1 MISLEAQE
9 FKDNLQCVSLLQ
21 QTLDVKKVIFKTK
34 NLDLKRC
41 EEMSN
46 KTNQFNSSYLRL
58 NLKKLKSY
66 LKDKNIQI
74 VTFSV
79 SDKYS
84 NSGIIANIILEKN
97 KLHNQIIEF
106 TMSCRALGR
115 GLEYYF
121 LNELIKK
128 FNIKELNIN
137 YVKTDRNEPLLNL
150 RKKFRTK
157 SDDKIYWFNIKKIKN
172 IVKKYEKFIK
182 TKFN

>member
-1 MISLEAQE
+1 
-9 FKDNLQCVSLLQ
+9 
-21 QTLDVKKVIFKTK
+21 
-34 NLDLKRC
+34 
-41 EEMSN
+41 MSN

-121 LNELIKK
+121 LN
-128 FNIKELNIN
+128 
-137 YVKTDRNEPLLNL
+137 
-150 RKKFRTK
+150 
-157 SDDKIYWFNIKKIKN
+157 
-172 IVKKYEKFIK
+172 
-182 TKFN
+182 